1 MSAADDGGGAFPS
14 GVAQDGYNPG
24 QEPWQRGLS
33 VRDYFA
39 AKALQA
45 HIGSV
50 GTSVVPEK
58 REDAAR
64 RAYQYAD
71 AMMKERSQ

>member
-1 MSAADDGGGAFPS
+1 MSAVNDGGGAFPS
-14 GVAQDGYNPG
+14 GVMQDGYHPG

-45 HIGSV
+45 YIESG
-50 GTSVVPEK
+50 GASVVPEK

-71 AMMKERSQ
+71 AMMRERNR